1 MHLSARVGNVLL
13 ADGENFMLEAFV
25 SRRFAP
31 ASVALIETA
40 NGILEEYA
48 EQGLVLTLRQLYYQ
62 FVARGLIPNKQTEY
76 KRLGSI
82 INDARLAGLVDW
94 SMMEDRTRK
103 LNTIS
108 TWDDPAQIIKAV
120 SRQYKEDLWATQ
132 KYRPEVWIEKD
143 ALRGVIEKAC
153 RELRI
158 EEFACRGYTSQSAQY
173 EAGKRF
179 AAYRSKGQ
187 IPVVFHL
194 GDHDPSGIDMTRDNK
209 DRLSMFA
216 GFPVQLTRLA
226 LNRDQIDQYNPPPN
240 PAKETDSRHAGY
252 AAEHGDESFEL
263 DALNPSVIDKLIR
276 DNVETLIDRT
286 KWARAMKDENYN
298 MRKLTRLSDSWDE
311 ITADL

>member
-1 MHLSARVGNVLL
+1 
-13 ADGENFMLEAFV
+13 MLEVFV
-25 SRRFAP
+25 PRNFAP
-31 ASVALIETA
+31 ASVKLIETA
-40 NGILEEYA
+40 NDILAEYS

-94 SMMEDRTRK
+94 DMMEDRTRK

-108 TWDDPAQIIKAV
+108 TWNSPAEIIKAV

-132 KYRPEVWIEKD
+132 KFRPEVWIEKD
-143 ALRGVIEKAC
+143 ALRGVIERAC
-153 RELRI
+153 RELRV

-179 AAYRSKGQ
+179 AAYRANGQ
-187 IPVVFHL
+187 TPVVFHL
-194 GDHDPSGIDMTRDNK
+194 GDHDPSGIDMTRDNQE
-209 DRLSMFA
+209 RLSMFA
-216 GFPVQLTRLA
+216 GHDVKLIRLA
-226 LNRDQIDQYNPPPN
+226 LNRDQIDEYNPPPN

-252 AAEHGDESFEL
+252 QAEHGDESFEL
-263 DALNPSVIDKLIR
+263 DALNPSVIDQLIR
-276 DNVETLIDRT
+276 TNVERLIDRK
-286 KWARAMKDENYN
+286 KWDRAQRDENYN
-298 MRKLTRLSDSWDE
+298 MRKLTRLSDGWDE